1 MIRLCEIIS
10 SFRARVEMQEE
21 KLWIWQDDNYPHFRY
36 DKDKLSKSLLNVSL
50 NSGRLDGILSMLGV
64 QKSSALKVESSI
76 NEIVTSSQ
84 IEGEMLDRQ
93 SVRSSILKKMAGSV
107 TEKESSTKHTDG
119 LVAMFMDSSTN
130 HSPLT
135 VERLNGWHN
144 TLFPDGYS
152 GLYKINV
159 AKFRKEEMSVVSYKG
174 GREQT
179 HYIAPP
185 ADVLDKEIDA
195 FLAFVNTST
204 QEPYTK
210 AAIAHFWFVTIHPY
224 DDGNGRIAR
233 AITNYILSKEL
244 GLNDGYYSIS
254 TAIVEDKKSYYN
266 LLERS
271 QKLMYN
277 KNLELTEWILWHT
290 EMISKAIKISLQ
302 LVQTAIQKANF
313 WDKAREHSLNTR
325 QIKVLNKLL
334 DAGVDGFEGGLNTK
348 KYISIAKTSPA
359 TAKRDIADL
368 VAKSLIKQVE
378 GTAGRNVRY
387 IVLLGDM
394 E

>member
-1 MIRLCEIIS
+1 ME
-10 SFRARVEMQEE
+10 EE
-21 KLWIWQDDNYPHFRY
+21 KVWIWQDDNYPHFRY
-36 DKDKLSKSLLNVSL
+36 DKDKLTQSLLSVSQ

-64 QKSSALKVESSI
+64 QRSNALKIEASI

-84 IEGEMLDRQ
+84 IEGELLDRQ
-93 SVRSSILKKMAGSV
+93 SVRSSILKRMASNV
-107 TEKESSTKHTDG
+107 TKKDTSTKHTDG

-130 HSPLT
+130 HLPLT

-185 ADVLDKEIDA
+185 PDILDKEIDA
-195 FLAFVNTST
+195 FLEFVNTSR

-233 AITNYILSKEL
+233 AITNYLLSKEV

-254 TAIVEDKKSYYN
+254 TAIAEDKKRYYE

-290 EMISKAIKISLQ
+290 DMINKAIEISLQ
-302 LVQTAIQKANF
+302 QVQTAIQKANF
-313 WDKAREHSLNTR
+313 WDRAREYSLNTR

-368 VAKSLIKQVE
+368 LAKKLIKQVE

-387 IVLLGDM
+387 VVLLNLSSIKEQDKFS
-394 E
+394 

>member
-1 MIRLCEIIS
+1 
-10 SFRARVEMQEE
+10 MQSE
-21 KLWIWQDDNYPHFRY
+21 KIWIWQDDNYPHFRY
-36 DKDKLSKSLLNVSL
+36 DKDRLSKSLLSVSQ
-50 NSGRLDGILSMLGV
+50 NSGRLDGILTMLGV
-64 QKSSALKVESSI
+64 QKSNELKVESSI

-84 IEGEMLDRQ
+84 IEGEILDRQ
-93 SVRSSILKKMAGSV
+93 SVRSSILKKLSGSV
-107 TEKESSTKHTDG
+107 SKKDSSTKHTDG

-135 VERLNGWHN
+135 VERLNGWHH

-159 AKFRKEEMSVVSYKG
+159 AKFREEEMSIVSNRG

-185 ADVLDKEIDA
+185 PDILDKEMDA

-233 AITNYILSKEL
+233 AITNYLLSKEL

-254 TAIVEDKKSYYN
+254 TAIVEDKKRYYE
-266 LLERS
+266 LLEQS
-271 QKLMYN
+271 QRLMHN
-277 KNLELTEWILWHT
+277 KNLDLTEWITWHT
-290 EMISKAIKISLQ
+290 DMINKAIEISLQ
-302 LVQTAIQKANF
+302 QVQTAVQKVNF
-313 WDKAREHSLNTR
+313 WDKAREYPLNTR
-325 QIKVLNKLL
+325 QINVLNKLL
-334 DAGVDGFEGGLNTK
+334 DAGEDGFEGGLNTK

-368 VAKSLIKQVE
+368 VTKNLIKQVE

-387 IVLLGDM
+387 VVLLMG
-394 E
+394 

>member
-1 MIRLCEIIS
+1 
-10 SFRARVEMQEE
+10 MQDE
-21 KLWIWQDDNYPHFRY
+21 KKWIWQDDNYPHYRY
-36 DKDKLSKSLLNVSL
+36 DKDALRQSLLSVSR
-50 NSGRLDGILSMLGV
+50 NSGRLDGILTMLGAP
-64 QKSSALKVESSI
+64 KSNALKVESSI

-84 IEGEMLDRQ
+84 IEGEILDRQ
-93 SVRSSILKKMAGSV
+93 SVRSSILKKMPGGVA
-107 TEKESSTKHTDG
+107 KKDSSTKQTDG

-135 VERLNGWHN
+135 VERLNGWHH

-152 GLYKINV
+152 GLHKINV
-159 AKFRKEEMSVVSYKG
+159 ATFREEEMSVVSYKG
-174 GREQT
+174 GREKT
-179 HYIAPP
+179 HYVAPP
-185 ADVLDKEIDA
+185 ADMLEKEMDA

-204 QEPYTK
+204 EEPYTK

-233 AITNYILSKEL
+233 AITNYVLSKEI
-244 GLNDGYYSIS
+244 GLNDGYYSLS
-254 TAIVEDKKSYYN
+254 TAIVEDKKSYYD

-271 QKLMYN
+271 QKRIYN
-277 KNLELTEWILWHT
+277 KNLDITAWISWHT
-290 EMISKAIKISLQ
+290 EMINRAIEISLQ
-302 LVQTAIQKANF
+302 QVQTAVQKANF
-313 WDKAREHSLNTR
+313 WDRARVYSLNTR

-334 DAGVDGFEGGLNTK
+334 DAGVDGFEGGLSTK

-368 VAKSLIKQVE
+368 VSKNLIKQVE

-387 IVLLGDM
+387 VVWLRD
-394 E
+394 

>member
-1 MIRLCEIIS
+1 
-10 SFRARVEMQEE
+10 
-21 KLWIWQDDNYPHFRY
+21 
-36 DKDKLSKSLLNVSL
+36 
-50 NSGRLDGILSMLGV
+50 MLGV
-64 QKSSALKVESSI
+64 QKSNALKVESSI

-93 SVRSSILKKMAGSV
+93 SVRSSILKRIDGSD
-107 TEKESSTKHTDG
+107 TKKDSSTKHTDR
-119 LVAMFMDSSTN
+119 LVAMFMDSSIN
-130 HSPLT
+130 NAPLT
-135 VERLNGWHN
+135 IERLNGWHN

-159 AKFRKEEMSVVSYKG
+159 AQFREEEMSVVSYKG
-174 GREQT
+174 GREKT

-185 ADVLDKEIDA
+185 PDRLDKEMDA
-195 FLAFVNTST
+195 FLAFVNKSEE
-204 QEPYTK
+204 EPYTK
-210 AAIAHFWFVTIHPY
+210 AGIAHFWFVTIHPY

-254 TAIVEDKKSYYN
+254 TAIVEDKKSYYD
-266 LLERS
+266 LLEQS

-277 KNLELTEWILWHT
+277 KNLEITEWIDWHT
-290 EMISKAIKISLQ
+290 NMINKALEISLQ
-302 LVQTAIQKANF
+302 QVQTAIQKANF
-313 WDKAREHSLNTR
+313 WERAREYTLNTR
-325 QIKVLNKLL
+325 QIKVINRVL

-368 VAKSLIKQVE
+368 VLKNLLEQVE

-387 IVLLGDM
+387 IVRLVD
-394 E
+394 

>member
-1 MIRLCEIIS
+1 
-10 SFRARVEMQEE
+10 MQDE
-21 KLWIWQDDNYPHFRY
+21 KTWIWQDDNYPHFKY
-36 DKDKLSKSLLNVSL
+36 DKDLLSKSLLSVSQ
-50 NSGRLDGILSMLGV
+50 NSGRLDGILTMLGV
-64 QKSSALKVESSI
+64 QKSNALKVESSI

-84 IEGEMLDRQ
+84 IEGEVLDRQ
-93 SVRSSILKKMAGSV
+93 SVRSSILKKMAGRV
-107 TEKESSTKHTDG
+107 TKKDTSTKHTDG

-159 AKFRKEEMSVVSYKG
+159 AKFRKEEMSVVSCKG

-185 ADVLDKEIDA
+185 PDILDKEMDA

-204 QEPYTK
+204 EEPCTK

-233 AITNYILSKEL
+233 AITNYVLSKEL

-254 TAIVEDKKSYYN
+254 TAIVEDKKSYYD
-266 LLERS
+266 LLEHS

-277 KNLELTEWILWHT
+277 KNLEITEWISWHT
-290 EMISKAIKISLQ
+290 DMINKAIEISLQ
-302 LVQTAIQKANF
+302 QVQIAIQKANF
-313 WDKAREHSLNTR
+313 WDRAREYSLNTR

-334 DAGVDGFEGGLNTK
+334 DAGEDGFEGGLNTK
-348 KYISIAKTSPA
+348 KYISIAKTSTA

-368 VAKSLIKQVE
+368 VSKNLIEQVE

-387 IVLLGDM
+387 VVKGFNHSSH
-394 E
+394 

>member
-1 MIRLCEIIS
+1 
-10 SFRARVEMQEE
+10 MQNE
-21 KLWIWQDDNYPHFRY
+21 KIWIWQDDKYPYFRY
-36 DKDKLSKSLLNVSL
+36 DKDTLSQSLLSVSQ
-50 NSGRLDGILSMLGV
+50 NSGRLDGILTMLGV
-64 QKSSALKVESSI
+64 QKSNTLKVESSI

-84 IEGEMLDRQ
+84 IEGELLDRQ
-93 SVRSSILKKMAGSV
+93 SVRSSILKKISGEI
-107 TEKESSTKHTDG
+107 TKKDTSTKHTDG
-119 LVAMFMDSSTN
+119 LVAMLMDSSTN
-130 HSPLT
+130 SSALT
-135 VERLNGWHN
+135 IKRLNGWHN

-159 AKFRKEEMSVVSYKG
+159 AKFREEEMSVVSYKG
-174 GREQT
+174 GREKT

-185 ADVLDKEIDA
+185 PKSLAKEMDCFLDFINESKEEA
-195 FLAFVNTST
+195 
-204 QEPYTK
+204 YTK

-266 LLERS
+266 ILEHT
-271 QKLMYN
+271 QKLLYN
-277 KNLELTEWILWHT
+277 KNLEITEWIVWHT
-290 EMISKAIKISLQ
+290 EMINKAIEISLQ
-302 LVQTAIQKANF
+302 QVQISVQKANF
-313 WDKAREHSLNTR
+313 WDKAREYSLNIR

-334 DAGVDGFEGGLNTK
+334 DAGTDGFEGGLNTK
-348 KYISIAKTSPA
+348 KYLSIAKISTA

-368 VAKSLIKQVE
+368 VSKNLIEQVE

-387 IVLLGDM
+387 VVM
-394 E
+394 F

>member
-1 MIRLCEIIS
+1 ME
-10 SFRARVEMQEE
+10 FE
-21 KLWIWQDDNYPHFRY
+21 KIWIWQDDNYPNFKY
-36 DKDKLSKSLLNVSL
+36 DKDALTSSLLSVTQ
-50 NSGRLDGILSMLGV
+50 NSGRLDGILTMLGI
-64 QKSSALKVESSI
+64 QKSNALKVESSI

-84 IEGEMLDRQ
+84 IEGEVLDRQ
-93 SVRSSILKKMAGSV
+93 SVRSSILKKIDGKAV
-107 TEKESSTKHTDG
+107 KKDTSTKHTDG

-130 HSPLT
+130 HSPLS

-144 TLFPDGYS
+144 ILFPDGYS

-159 AKFRKEEMSVVSYKG
+159 AKFREEEMSVVSYKQ

-185 ADVLDKEIDA
+185 PDTLDKEMNA
-195 FLAFVNTST
+195 FLEFVNTSKV
-204 QEPYTK
+204 EPYTK

-254 TAIVEDKKSYYN
+254 TAIVEDKKRYYD
-266 LLERS
+266 LLEHS
-271 QKLMYN
+271 QKLIYN
-277 KNLELTEWILWHT
+277 KNLEITQWILWHT
-290 EMISKAIKISLQ
+290 EMINKAIEISLQ
-302 LVQTAIQKANF
+302 QVQIAIQKANF
-313 WDKAREHSLNTR
+313 WDSARQHTLNTR
-325 QIKVLNKLL
+325 QIKVLYRLL
-334 DAGVDGFEGGLNTK
+334 DAEVDGFEGGLSTK

-368 VAKSLIKQVE
+368 LSKNLISQVE
-378 GTAGRNVRY
+378 GTAGRSVRY
-387 IVLLGDM
+387 VVKLMG
-394 E
+394 

>member
-1 MIRLCEIIS
+1 
-10 SFRARVEMQEE
+10 
-21 KLWIWQDDNYPHFRY
+21 
-36 DKDKLSKSLLNVSL
+36 
-50 NSGRLDGILSMLGV
+50 MLGE
-64 QKSSALKVESSI
+64 QKSNVLKIESSI

-84 IEGEMLDRQ
+84 IEGEVLDRQ
-93 SVRSSILKKMAGSV
+93 SVRSSILKKIDGRAAKKD
-107 TEKESSTKHTDG
+107 TSTKHTDG
-119 LVAMFMDSSTN
+119 LVAMFMDSSTS

-159 AKFRKEEMSVVSYKG
+159 AKFREEEMSVVSYKQ
-174 GREQT
+174 GREKT

-185 ADVLDKEIDA
+185 PDTLAKEMDA
-195 FLAFVNTST
+195 FLEFVNTSKA
-204 QEPYTK
+204 EPYTK

-254 TAIVEDKKSYYN
+254 TAIVEDKKRYYD
-266 LLERS
+266 LLEHS
-271 QKLMYN
+271 QKLIYN
-277 KNLELTEWILWHT
+277 KNLEITHWIVWHT
-290 EMISKAIKISLQ
+290 DMISKAIEISLQ
-302 LVQTAIQKANF
+302 QVQVAIQKANF
-313 WDKAREHSLNTR
+313 WDRAREYALNTR
-325 QIKVLNKLL
+325 QIKVLNRLL

-368 VAKSLIKQVE
+368 VSKNLISQVE

-387 IVLLGDM
+387 VVELMD
-394 E
+394 

>member
-1 MIRLCEIIS
+1 MEN
-10 SFRARVEMQEE
+10 E
-21 KLWIWQDDNYPHFRY
+21 KIWIWEDDCYPHFRY
-36 DKDKLSKSLLNVSL
+36 DKDALNTSLLSVSQ
-50 NSGRLDGILSMLGV
+50 NSGRLDGILAMLGE
-64 QKSSALKVESSI
+64 QKSNTLKVESSI

-84 IEGEMLDRQ
+84 IEGEILDRQ
-93 SVRSSILKKMAGSV
+93 SVRSSILKKIDGSAV
-107 TEKESSTKHTDG
+107 KTDTSTKHTDG

-130 HSPLT
+130 NSPIT

-159 AKFRKEEMSVVSYKG
+159 AKFREEEMSVVSYKQ

-185 ADVLDKEIDA
+185 PDTLAKEMDA
-195 FLAFVNTST
+195 FLAYVNTSKE
-204 QEPYTK
+204 EPYTK

-233 AITNYILSKEL
+233 AITNYFLSKEL

-254 TAIVEDKKSYYN
+254 TAIVEDKKRYYD
-266 LLERS
+266 LLEYS

-277 KNLELTEWILWHT
+277 KNLEITQWIVWHT
-290 EMISKAIKISLQ
+290 DMINKAIEISLQ
-302 LVQTAIQKANF
+302 QVQIAIQKANF
-313 WDKAREHSLNTR
+313 WDRSRQHSLNTR
-325 QIKVLNKLL
+325 QIKVLNILL

-368 VAKSLIKQVE
+368 VSKNLISQVE
-378 GTAGRNVRY
+378 GTAGRSVRY
-387 IVLLGDM
+387 IVRLMD
-394 E
+394 